1 MLHLAKNH
9 TDHHAEGVYIDGRP
23 RAGVGLGPHLG
34 WAVLSSAYSAR
45 EPASAQRTADTYVRG
60 LRSDRAAAGARG
72 CGWVGGDFA
81 GCSRTWG
88 GAYHGAGSSC
98 RLQASPKSMSTVRGS
113 SHVQSCIREP
123 FFQPTRRQI
132 VDPPARALDPLDVT
146 STFRDLMS
154 RWMIPQACN
163 RTIARATPDKTP
175 TKFTDRTTF
184 AIRSTYLACSMTKQ
198 MRPAS
203 RNEP

>member
-23 RAGVGLGPHLG
+23 RAGVGLGAHLG

-45 EPASAQRTADTYVRG
+45 KPASAQRTADTYVRG

-72 CGWVGGDFA
+72 WGWVGVTSQAMTRQG
-81 GCSRTWG
+81 G

-98 RLQASPKSMSTVRGS
+98 RLQASPKSMSTVAA
-113 SHVQSCIREP
+113 HVQSCIRETL
-123 FFQPTRRQI
+123 FQRTRRRQI
-132 VDPPARALDPLDVT
+132 VGPPARALDPLDVT

>member
-1 MLHLAKNH
+1 VWGGGARGGGVLFLPASRAPSACADPRRISTPAPEAFWLSAFRMGQRKGKEAHLMLHLAKNH

-81 GCSRTWG
+81 GCSRTWE

-113 SHVQSCIREP
+113 SHVQSCIRTYVVL
-123 FFQPTRRQI
+123 PTN
-132 VDPPARALDPLDVT
+132 PT
-146 STFRDLMS
+146 T
-154 RWMIPQACN
+154 N
-163 RTIARATPDKTP
+163 R
-175 TKFTDRTTF
+175 
-184 AIRSTYLACSMTKQ
+184 
-198 MRPAS
+198 
-203 RNEP
+203 